1 MLKRGLG
8 DSRAATVPLK
18 NCLVSDREVLS
29 KPRGNFMKR
38 YLIAAAVAATTL
50 ISTPAMASVTIQ
62 GDPANTTVN
71 GYSGPNGLLI
81 SGSGLAYGPF
91 TLANLGDSFTT
102 AVLTIGTPETSVN
115 LFEDTNPRQVSV
127 DFAFLNPLDA
137 TGALVTGSTTG
148 FIVPFT
154 SCGILAGGCGAV
166 DWSNTPTVFNFGT
179 GGSFS
184 LLLQDATFGTPGSAR
199 VNGTF
204 TYLTAAV
211 PEPGTWAM
219 MLLGF
224 GAVGFA
230 MRRRRTPRL
239 AQVA

>member
-1 MLKRGLG
+1 
-8 DSRAATVPLK
+8 
-18 NCLVSDREVLS
+18 
-29 KPRGNFMKR
+29 MKR
-38 YLIAAAVAATTL
+38 HFLAAALAATTF
-50 ISTPAMASVTIQ
+50 ISAPAMASVTIE

-81 SGSGLAYGPF
+81 SGSGLSYGPF
-91 TLANLGDSFTT
+91 TLANIGDSLTVG
-102 AVLTIGTPETSVN
+102 VLTIGTPETSVN
-115 LFEDTNPRQVSV
+115 LFEDTTPRQVSV

-148 FIVPFT
+148 FIIPFT
-154 SCGILAGGCGAV
+154 GCGILSGGCGAV
-166 DWSNTPTVFNFGT
+166 DWSNTPTIFNFGS

-184 LLLQDATFGTPGSAR
+184 LLLQDAAFGTPGTAR
-199 VNGTF
+199 VSGTF
-204 TYLTAAV
+204 TYLSSSV

-230 MRRRRTPRL
+230 MRRRRTPKL

>member
-1 MLKRGLG
+1 
-8 DSRAATVPLK
+8 
-18 NCLVSDREVLS
+18 
-29 KPRGNFMKR
+29 
-38 YLIAAAVAATTL
+38 
-50 ISTPAMASVTIQ
+50 MASVTIE

-81 SGSGLAYGPF
+81 SGSGLSYGPF
-91 TLANLGDSFTT
+91 TLANIGDSLTVG
-102 AVLTIGTPETSVN
+102 VLTIGTPETSVN
-115 LFEDTNPRQVSV
+115 LFEDTTPRQVSV

-148 FIVPFT
+148 FIIPFT
-154 SCGILAGGCGAV
+154 GCGILSGGCGVV
-166 DWSNTPTVFNFGT
+166 DWFNMPTIFNFGS

-184 LLLQDATFGTPGSAR
+184 LLLQDAAFGTPGTAR
-199 VNGTF
+199 VSGTF
-204 TYLTAAV
+204 TYLSSSV

-230 MRRRRTPRL
+230 MRCRRTPKL

>member
-1 MLKRGLG
+1 
-8 DSRAATVPLK
+8 
-18 NCLVSDREVLS
+18 
-29 KPRGNFMKR
+29 
-38 YLIAAAVAATTL
+38 
-50 ISTPAMASVTIQ
+50 MASVTIQ

-71 GYSGPNGLLI
+71 GYSGSNGLQI

-91 TLANLGDSFTT
+91 TLTNLGDTFTT
-102 AVLTIGTPETSVN
+102 SVLTIGTTETFVNIFAGDLTPRPVSVN
-115 LFEDTNPRQVSV
+115 
-127 DFAFLNPLDA
+127 FAFLNPLDA
-137 TGALVTGSTTG
+137 TGALVTGSTSG

-154 SCGILAGGCGAV
+154 SCGVAAGGCGAV

-184 LLLQDATFGTPGSAR
+184 LALQDATFGTPGSAR
-199 VNGTF
+199 VSGTF

-211 PEPGTWAM
+211 PEPDTWAM

>member
-1 MLKRGLG
+1 MRHQLLAAAL
-8 DSRAATVPLK
+8 AATA
-18 NCLVSDREVLS
+18 
-29 KPRGNFMKR
+29 F
-38 YLIAAAVAATTL
+38 
-50 ISTPAMASVTIQ
+50 ISAPAMASVTIE
-62 GDPANTTVN
+62 GDPANTTVT
-71 GYSGPNGLLI
+71 GYSDSHGLLI
-81 SGSGLAYGPF
+81 SGSALAYGPF

-102 AVLTIGTPETSVN
+102 AVLTIGTPETTVN
-115 LFEDTNPRQVSV
+115 LFEDTTPRQVTV

-148 FIVPFT
+148 FIIPFT

-166 DWSNTPTVFNFGT
+166 DWSNTPTVFNFGN

-184 LLLQDATFGTPGSAR
+184 LLLQDAVFGTPGSAR
-199 VNGTF
+199 VNGNF
-204 TYLTAAV
+204 TYLSASV
-211 PEPGTWAM
+211 PESGTWAM

-239 AQVA
+239 AQLA

>member
-1 MLKRGLG
+1 M
-8 DSRAATVPLK
+8 
-18 NCLVSDREVLS
+18 
-29 KPRGNFMKR
+29 
-38 YLIAAAVAATTL
+38 
-50 ISTPAMASVTIQ
+50 
-62 GDPANTTVN
+62 
-71 GYSGPNGLLI
+71 I

-115 LFEDTNPRQVSV
+115 LFEDTTPRQVSV

-148 FIVPFT
+148 FIIPFT

-166 DWSNTPTVFNFGT
+166 DWSNTPTIFNFGT
-179 GGSFS
+179 GGIVLAAPPGRDIRNAGKCTRERHLHLCEPVGS
-184 LLLQDATFGTPGSAR
+184 GTS
-199 VNGTF
+199 
-204 TYLTAAV
+204 
-211 PEPGTWAM
+211 TWAM

-230 MRRRRTPRL
+230 IRRRRSPKL
-239 AQVA
+239 AQVGVTSRRNFLPLVSCGLAAVLHCSAASSPWGPSSLTTPRDRRAPTRS

>member
-1 MLKRGLG
+1 
-8 DSRAATVPLK
+8 
-18 NCLVSDREVLS
+18 
-29 KPRGNFMKR
+29 
-38 YLIAAAVAATTL
+38 
-50 ISTPAMASVTIQ
+50 MASVTIE

-81 SGSGLAYGPF
+81 SGSGLSYGPF
-91 TLANLGDSFTT
+91 TLANIGDSLTVG
-102 AVLTIGTPETSVN
+102 VLTIGTPETSVN
-115 LFEDTNPRQVSV
+115 LFEDTTPRQVSV

-148 FIVPFT
+148 FIIPFT
-154 SCGILAGGCGAV
+154 GCGILSGGCGAV
-166 DWSNTPTVFNFGT
+166 DWSNTPTIFNFGS

-184 LLLQDATFGTPGSAR
+184 LLLQDAAFGTPGTAR
-199 VNGTF
+199 VSGTF
-204 TYLTAAV
+204 TYLSSSV

-230 MRRRRTPRL
+230 MRRRRTPKL